1 MFWCSAP
8 IAALDPTTPW
18 SLTDRSSGKSLV
30 VDWSSFPNDLD
41 VAFFIASLNQT
52 EINEDN
58 DHHHHH
64 HEPNNPIRMLRVF
77 NKSKTEVNVSGIPAA
92 TEFEAVVFLVTNTD
106 DVYKSQRLTITSA
119 EGGKLFLLAKL
130 YCTDDKF

>member
-1 MFWCSAP
+1 M
-8 IAALDPTTPW
+8 
-18 SLTDRSSGKSLV
+18 
-30 VDWSSFPNDLD
+30 D

-58 DHHHHH
+58 NHHHHH
-64 HEPNNPIRMLRVF
+64 HHDEPNNPIRMLRVF

-106 DVYKSQRLTITSA
+106 NVYKSQRLTITSA

>member
-1 MFWCSAP
+1 M
-8 IAALDPTTPW
+8 
-18 SLTDRSSGKSLV
+18 
-30 VDWSSFPNDLD
+30 D

-58 DHHHHH
+58 NHHHHYH
-64 HEPNNPIRMLRVF
+64 HDEPNNPIRMLRVF
-77 NKSKTEVNVSGIPAA
+77 NKSRTEVNVSGIPAA